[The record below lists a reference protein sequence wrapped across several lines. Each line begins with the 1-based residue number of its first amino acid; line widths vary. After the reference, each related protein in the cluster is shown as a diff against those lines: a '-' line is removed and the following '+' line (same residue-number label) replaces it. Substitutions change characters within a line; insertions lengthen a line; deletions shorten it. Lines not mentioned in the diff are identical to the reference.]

1 MTGFLGDADISVN
14 RIETLRARL
23 SGYID
28 LTSANPTTQGQH
40 FPADILARAA
50 APYWQ
55 TRRYAP
61 DARGL
66 LLARQA
72 VAAYY
77 AQRQPA
83 MQCDPTQ
90 DILLTAST
98 SEAYVLLFGLLA
110 NAGDNILAPAVSYP
124 LFEYLAAL
132 FQLEL
137 RTYPLDEARGWRIDP
152 WQLGR
157 LSDERTRAVLVVSP
171 HNPTGAVVRS
181 ALPVLQWM
189 DVPVICDEV
198 FAEFPYA
205 IENVPPLAA
214 LMPNLPIFTLNG
226 LSKMYALPDMKL
238 GWIAL
243 TQVAR
248 ERYGERLAVM
258 NDTLLGASGLIQTM
272 LPTLMAEGGPF
283 VAQQRASIRANLD
296 AALELLRACAQ
307 LRVRA
312 PDAGYY
318 VFMECLIDADEET
331 VVLYLLE
338 NGVLVY
344 PGYFFGETR
353 GRYLAISCL
362 VAHDVLVAGIR
373 QMCAALARYPA

>member
-1 MTGFLGDADISVN
+1 MTGFLGDADISAN
-14 RIETLRARL
+14 RIEALRASL
-23 SGYID
+23 STYID

-40 FPADILARAA
+40 FPAEILARAA

-55 TRRYAP
+55 SRRYAP
-61 DARGL
+61 NPRGL
-66 LLARQA
+66 LPARQA

-83 MQCDPTQ
+83 LVCDPAQ
-90 DILLTAST
+90 DIFLTAST
-98 SEAYVLLFGLLA
+98 SEAYILLFRLLA
-110 NAGDNILAPAVSYP
+110 NPGDNILAPAVSYP

-132 FQLEL
+132 FHLEL

-157 LSDERTRAVLVVSP
+157 LSDERTRAVLIVSP

-181 ALPVLQWM
+181 AMPVLQWM

-205 IENVPPLAA
+205 IEAVPPLAA
-214 LMPNLPIFTLNG
+214 LMPHVPMFTLNG

-243 TQVAR
+243 TQAAR
-248 ERYGERLAVM
+248 ERYGERLEVM

-283 VAQQRASIRANLD
+283 VTQQRAAIRANLD
-296 AALELLRACAQ
+296 AALVLLRDCPQ
-307 LRVRA
+307 VRVRA

-318 VFMECLIDADEET
+318 VFMECLLDAEEEDL
-331 VVLYLLE
+331 VLYLL
-338 NGVLVY
+338 NHGILVY
-344 PGYFFGETR
+344 PGYFFGETN

-362 VAHDVLVAGIR
+362 VQHDVLVAGIK
-373 QMCAALARYPA
+373 QMCAALVRYPA